1 MKPEN
6 KNSTDLDKHEQRL
19 VDTSPDADDL
29 QELLESSDDSV
40 IRSFLRTLHPAD
52 LALLFEKVDDDYWPK
67 IAKNLSTEDLSD
79 LMEELDDHLRDDLA
93 ELMHRDQLV
102 DALEAMDSD
111 DAADVI
117 ADLPDEV
124 AQEVLQDLPTED
136 RQEVEKLLEYPED
149 SAGGIMQVELV
160 SVPEDA
166 SVEEVIEAIRD
177 NADEVQ
183 AVHFVYMV
191 DSDNRLTGVLP
202 LDRLILA
209 KPETLAAD
217 VAKREFYTV
226 LPRTDQEEVAR
237 MFKRY
242 DLISMAVV
250 DEDGVLL
257 GRITHDDVIDVLEEE
272 IEEDILRMEGLE
284 EPDLVYTNRVFKIA
298 SVRLPWLLANVLGGL
313 VAGHLL
319 WSIDKSFPAILA
331 LVSFAPVI
339 AAMGGNIGS
348 QTNTIVVR
356 GLATGKIDFTN
367 WERFLVREIT
377 IGALLGVACGS
388 LLGVLAGLLKS
399 NLTVGLTV
407 GTALAVG
414 VMASAIMGVM
424 VPLVFRLFRID
435 PAIASGP
442 LVTST
447 NDIISLSV
455 YYAVAYIFL
464 S

>member
-1 MKPEN
+1 MKPEQEN
-6 KNSTDLDKHEQRL
+6 NPRPKEVRT
-19 VDTSPDADDL
+19 VDPSPDADDL
-29 QELLESSDDSV
+29 QQLLESGNDST

-52 LALLFEKVDDDYWPK
+52 LAMLFDKVDDDLWPK

-117 ADLPDEV
+117 ADLPKEV
-124 AQEVLQDLPTED
+124 AKEVLKDLPTED
-136 RQEVEKLLEYPED
+136 RQEVERLLEYPED
-149 SAGGIMQVELV
+149 TAGGIMQVELV
-160 SVPEDA
+160 SVHEDA
-166 SVEEVIEAIRD
+166 TIEEVIEAIRA
-177 NADEVQ
+177 NADEVR
-183 AVHFVYMV
+183 AVHYVYMV
-191 DSDNRLTGVLP
+191 DENSRLTGILP
-202 LDRLILA
+202 LERLLLA
-209 KPETLAAD
+209 QPNTHAAE

-226 LPRTDQEEVAR
+226 LPETDQEQVAR

-242 DLISMAVV
+242 DLVSMAVV
-250 DEDGVLL
+250 NEQGVLL

-284 EPDLVYTNRVFKIA
+284 EGDLVYTNRIFKIA
-298 SVRLPWLLANVLGGL
+298 SIRLPWLLANVLGGL

-319 WSIDKSFPAILA
+319 WSIDESFPAILA

-348 QTNTIVVR
+348 QSNTIVVR

-367 WERFLVREIT
+367 WERFLFREMA
-377 IGALLGVACGS
+377 IGTLLGIACGS
-388 LLGVLAGLLKS
+388 LLGVVAGLLKS
-399 NLTVGLTV
+399 NVTVGLTV
-407 GTALAVG
+407 GTAMAVG
-414 VMASAIMGVM
+414 IMVSAIMGVM
-424 VPLVFRLFRID
+424 VPMVFRFFRID

-455 YYAVAYIFL
+455 YYAVAFLFL